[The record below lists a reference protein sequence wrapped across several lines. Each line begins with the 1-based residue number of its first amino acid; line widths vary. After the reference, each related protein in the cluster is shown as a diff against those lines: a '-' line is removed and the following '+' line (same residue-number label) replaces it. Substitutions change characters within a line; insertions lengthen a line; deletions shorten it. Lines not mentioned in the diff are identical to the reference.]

1 MTLANP
7 AHENRIDHEF
17 LYRALRPVEIRRGIL
32 IPRKPDTSFVADL
45 MFPNVFPL
53 RFGKHAEHA
62 ARAHQ
67 LDSKRYRTSGV
78 STTPH
83 LKRAEHYAQ
92 SNRIIARIA
101 VDRLAAHSI
110 KAYRVSDYV
119 HPRLITKPEDDEVIL
134 VCPGKKYFA
143 KAIIVEFF
151 GLAD

>member
-7 AHENRIDHEF
+7 AHEKRIDHEF

-32 IPRKPDTSFVADL
+32 IPRKPDTPFVADL

-53 RFGKHAEHA
+53 RFGKHVEHA

-67 LDSKRYRTSGV
+67 LDSKRYRMPGV

-83 LKRAEHYAQ
+83 LKQAKYYAQ

-110 KAYRVSDYV
+110 KTYRVADYV
-119 HPRLITKPEDDEVIL
+119 HPKLITKPEDDEVIL
-134 VCPGKKYFA
+134 VCPGKTYFP

-151 GLAD
+151 ELGD